1 METGTPAAKPIADQ
15 AGDGTQ
21 GSPRPTGIVAGGT
34 AALPK
39 VPFGVNEV
47 RLSPRQWGATLM
59 IFALVILLTPRVWER
74 LEHFDTGPDYR
85 IPYELSKDYWLYG
98 RRLHQ
103 VAGPGKII
111 VLGDSVVWGE
121 YVAPDGTL
129 SHFLDQATGATNRF
143 INAGLN
149 GLFPL
154 AQEGLVTYYGKSLRN
169 QKVILQCNVLWLTS
183 PKADLSS
190 DKEEQFNHS
199 RLVPQF
205 SPRIPCYRADA
216 NERLSAIL
224 QRRVPFLRWVGH
236 LQNAYFGQKSILSW
250 TLEDDGGSPPRYPN
264 VYKNPLSQVTLVVPA
279 CPQDDPQRG
288 LKSPRHK
295 PWSTDAPA
303 TTRFEWVPLESSLQW
318 RAFQRVVHRLRERGN
333 DVLVI
338 LGPFNEHMMADE
350 NRPAYRTIRDG
361 IAAWLRQNQ
370 VPAVVPETL
379 PSALYADASHPLT
392 EGYELLA
399 KRISSDETFRSWLK
413 SSGSSGN

>member
-1 METGTPAAKPIADQ
+1 METGTPAAKPLADVP
-15 AGDGTQ
+15 ATPHGGDALRAADGT
-21 GSPRPTGIVAGGT
+21 S
-34 AALPK
+34 ALPR

-47 RLSPRQWGATLM
+47 RLTARQWLATLM
-59 IFALVILLTPRVWER
+59 IVALVIVLTPWVWER

-98 RRLHQ
+98 RRLRR
-103 VAGPGKII
+103 VVDSDKII

-143 INAGLN
+143 INGGLN

-154 AQEGLVTYYGKSLRN
+154 AQEGLVTWYGKSLRHE
-169 QKVILQCNVLWLTS
+169 KVVLQCNVLWMTS

-190 DKEEQFNHS
+190 DREDQFNHS

-216 NERLSAIL
+216 NERLSAVL
-224 QRRVPFLRWVGH
+224 QREVGFLKWVGH

-250 TLEDDGGSPPRYPN
+250 TLQDDSGSPPRYPN
-264 VYKNPLSQVTLVVPA
+264 VYRNPLAQITLVVPS
-279 CPQDDPQRG
+279 CPPGDPQRG

-295 PWSTDAPA
+295 PWSTDGQA
-303 TTRFEWVPLESSLQW
+303 TARFEWVPLDSSLQW
-318 RAFQRVVHRLRERGN
+318 RAFQRVVGVLRERGN
-333 DVLVI
+333 DVLVV
-338 LGPFNEHMMADE
+338 LGPFNEHMMTDE
-350 NRPAYRTIRDG
+350 NRPAYRRIRDG
-361 IAAWLRQNQ
+361 IAAWLRQNH
-370 VPAVVPETL
+370 VPAVLPEAL

-392 EGYELLA
+392 EGYDLLA
-399 KRISSDETFRSWLK
+399 KRICADETFQNWLK
-413 SSGSSGN
+413 SPRN